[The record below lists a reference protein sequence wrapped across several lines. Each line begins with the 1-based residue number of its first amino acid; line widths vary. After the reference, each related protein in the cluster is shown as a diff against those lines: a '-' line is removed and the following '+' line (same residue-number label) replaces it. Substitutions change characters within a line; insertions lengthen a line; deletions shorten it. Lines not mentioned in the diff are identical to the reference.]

1 MPDLAYLLEPRH
13 TWNLGA
19 LVDEAN
25 RLLPEV
31 LVLPGSSRAKEAI
44 TGRTVRYY
52 TSEGLLDP
60 PEKDWREARYTG
72 RHLLQLLVARKLLA
86 QGHTLRTIA
95 PELRRMGNLELL
107 ELLQR
112 PAQVVLQP
120 ASSNPALEYLQQIR
134 LPAQPPPSPAPRS
147 SAASSETLR
156 RVRVKD
162 GLELLVEENHP
173 LPQSPAEWQTLL
185 EEIRKA
191 LETLASSSP
200 TPRRKPRY

>member
-1 MPDLAYLLEPRH
+1 MPDLVYLLEPHH

-31 LVLPGSSRAKEAI
+31 LPGSSRAKEAI
-44 TGRTVRYY
+44 TARTVRYY

-86 QGHTLRTIA
+86 QGHTLRTIG
-95 PELRRMGNLELL
+95 PELRRMDNLELL
-107 ELLQR
+107 ELLQQ
-112 PAQVVLQP
+112 PTQVVLQP
-120 ASSNPALEYLQQIR
+120 ASSNPALEYLHQIR
-134 LPAQPPPSPAPRS
+134 PSAQPLFLMDPHPSAPP
-147 SAASSETLR
+147 SETLH

-162 GLELLVEENHP
+162 GLEILVEENHP

-191 LETLASSSP
+191 LETLAAPGP
-200 TPRRKPRY
+200 TSRRKPVIRR